1 MLALPAVVRVLWTSR
16 RSRRVRPVAGVVPES
31 NHHIDRHMVRQ
42 LTAIMFTDMVGYTAL
57 MQENEHQAK
66 LNRDRHREIL
76 ERLIASQDG
85 RILQFYGDGTLSVF
99 QSAIA
104 AVHCAIEVQSELRSG
119 ADPIP
124 LRIGL
129 HTGDVVHDEG
139 GVYGDGVNVASRIE
153 GLGVAGA
160 VLISEKVFDEVK
172 NQPDIQTQGLGQ
184 FNLKN
189 VKRSMEVYAIA
200 NDGLKV
206 PDEATM
212 RPLRAGKGKS
222 IAVLPFVNMSPDP
235 ENEFFSDGMTDE
247 IINALVRI
255 NGLQVTA
262 RTSSFAFKNHNK
274 DIREIA
280 EELGVTHILE
290 GSVRRASDRVRV
302 TAQLICAKDGY
313 HLFSESFD
321 GGLDDV
327 FALQD
332 QISTAIVDQLAS
344 HLGPV
349 NTSGD
354 DKGEQLVHSH
364 THDTEAYAEYLKGRF
379 EWARWTPEAVGAAI
393 SHYERSIEMD
403 PECVLPHVGMAAA
416 HVFMGA
422 IGYLPPEQAFKTAE
436 FYAERALQLDE
447 GAGEAH
453 TAMAAVRFFYHWDW
467 KGAYRSF
474 QKAISLTPGSAE
486 AHQLYGMY
494 LRALGELEE
503 SADELRTAVAL
514 DPLSFPIRD
523 ELAKTLGAAGKLD
536 EAEAELKAILGA
548 NPSFR
553 AATETLGWL
562 EIARGN
568 PEAALAI
575 FDTLPLWAGHRFAA
589 ASSRGYTLATLGR
602 TDEAHEMLALLE
614 QRQSDHPDLELS
626 IDFALVYQGIGDY
639 DQVFHYLDDVADK
652 KMGAMVFLAK
662 NLFWGDEMR
671 TDARFDALL
680 ERIGHPMMVGV

>member
-1 MLALPAVVRVLWTSR
+1 
-16 RSRRVRPVAGVVPES
+16 
-31 NHHIDRHMVRQ
+31 MVRQ

-104 AVHCAIEVQSELRSG
+104 SVHCAIEVQSELRSG

-172 NQPDIQTQGLGQ
+172 NQPDIQTRGLGQ

-189 VKRSMEVYAIA
+189 VKRPMEVYAIA
-200 NDGLKV
+200 NDGLTV

-212 RPLRAGKGKS
+212 RPRRAGTGKS
-222 IAVLPFVNMSPDP
+222 IAVLPFVNMSSDP
-235 ENEFFSDGMTDE
+235 ENEFFSDGMTEE
-247 IINALVRI
+247 IINALARI

-280 EELGVTHILE
+280 EELGVTHLLE
-290 GSVRRASDRVRV
+290 GSVRRAGDRVRV

-313 HLFSESFD
+313 HLFSESYN

-349 NTSGD
+349 NTSGHA
-354 DKGEQLVHSH
+354 KSERLVHSH
-364 THDTEAYAEYLKGRF
+364 THDSEAYAEYLKGRF
-379 EWARWTPEAVGAAI
+379 DWARWTPEGAREAI
-393 SHYERSIEMD
+393 AHYERSIEMD
-403 PECVLPHVGMAAA
+403 PECVLPHSGMAAA
-416 HVFMGA
+416 YVFMGA
-422 IGYLPPEQAFKTAE
+422 IGHLPSRQAFQKAE
-436 FYAERALQLDE
+436 RHAERALELDE
-447 GAGEAH
+447 SAGEAH

-467 KGAYRSF
+467 KGAYESF
-474 QKAISLTPGSAE
+474 QKAITLTPGSAE

-503 SADELRTAVAL
+503 SADELRTAIAL
-514 DPLSFPIRD
+514 DPLSFAIRD
-523 ELAKTLGAAGKLD
+523 ELAKTLGSDGKLD
-536 EAEAELKAILGA
+536 EAEAELNGILLA
-548 NPSFR
+548 DPSFR
-553 AATETLGWL
+553 AATETLGW
-562 EIARGN
+562 IQIVRGDL
-568 PEAALAI
+568 EAALAI
-575 FDTLPLWAGHRFAA
+575 FDTLPMMAGHRFAA
-589 ASSRGYTLATLGR
+589 ASSRGFTLAKLGR
-602 TDEAHEMLALLE
+602 TEEAQEMLALLE
-614 QRQSDHPDLELS
+614 RRQSENPDLALS
-626 IDFALVYQGIGDY
+626 VDFALVYQGLGDW
-639 DQVFHYLDDVADK
+639 DQVFRLFDEVAEQR
-652 KMGAMVFLAK
+652 MGAMVFLAK
-662 NLFWGDEMR
+662 NPFWGEDIR
-671 TDARFDALL
+671 KDPRFDALL
-680 ERIGHPMMVGV
+680 KRIGHPLFS